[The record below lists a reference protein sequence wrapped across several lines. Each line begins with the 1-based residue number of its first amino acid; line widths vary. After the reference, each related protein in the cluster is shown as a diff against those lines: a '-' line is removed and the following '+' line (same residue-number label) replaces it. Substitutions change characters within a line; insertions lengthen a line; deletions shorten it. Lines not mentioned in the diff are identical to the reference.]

1 MAFNSSDFEITDLSS
16 LNADDVAILL
26 DQIATRLQEL
36 NPTLDLKRG
45 VFKDTLAYYHA
56 VLEASIRTNL
66 DRYQSA
72 RSLKKIE
79 EDPTLADDAVV
90 DEVLSNWGVTRKTG
104 TQASGSVTIEL
115 SKAQTITV
123 PEGSIFQSNGKN
135 YVASASF
142 IARTA
147 ASQVSVATDRLLVAL
162 SNGNWAFTVDVVAE
176 VVGSDYKLNA
186 GDLITPVRR
195 LANYVTSYATSSFD
209 DGTNVE
215 TNTELLTQLQNGI
228 AAKTLSNRATMKALI
243 SSLAEFSTVTNQ
255 SIVGFG
261 DSEMIRD
268 QHSVLPISFGG
279 RVDWYLRTQRPLKK
293 TTTSVEATLIE
304 IVGGTTSL
312 WQFSLGKDVF
322 PGLYEVTGLRNVG
335 DSLLNEGFEI
345 TSDSRGYDLTADG
358 FLPDIKSVEEAAY
371 SAFQTTTIQFLDTTS
386 ATSGLAIGDKKQYS
400 CEISGMPLIKELQA
414 YLSSRE
420 VRSYAADVLVKAPI
434 PCFVEVS
441 LNINK
446 TVSEPEP
453 DIAGI
458 KNAIVNEINDTG
470 FTGRLDASLLIDRV
484 HGFIANETSVTDL
497 ELLGRLRRPDGV
509 VNYLKSSNAI
519 VIPQYSDIM
528 VSTTSSKTVQFFS
541 EVSKISVN
549 VQTSIPSAS

>member
-358 FLPDIKSVEEAAY
+358 FLPDITSVEEAAY

>member
-16 LNADDVAILL
+16 LNTDDVAILL

-36 NPTLDLKRG
+36 NPSLDLKRG

-79 EDPTLADDAVV
+79 EDPTLADEAVV

-104 TQASGSVTIEL
+104 TQATGSVTIEL

-123 PEGSIFQSNGKN
+123 PEGSIFQANGKN
-135 YVASASF
+135 YTAAASF

-147 ASQVSVATDRLLVAL
+147 ASQVSVNTDRLLVAL
-162 SNGNWAFTVDVVAE
+162 SNGNWAFTIDVVAE

-209 DGTNVE
+209 DGTNIE
-215 TNTELLTQLQNGI
+215 TNAELLTQLQNGVS
-228 AAKTLSNRATMKALI
+228 AKTLSNRATMKALI
-243 SSLAEFSTVTNQ
+243 SSIPEFNTVTNQ

-279 RVDWYLRTQRPLKK
+279 RVDWYLRTQGPLKK
-293 TTTSVEATLIE
+293 TTMTVEATLIE
-304 IVGGTTSL
+304 IAGGNSSV
-312 WQFSLGKDVF
+312 WQFSLGKSTF
-322 PGLYEVTGLRNVG
+322 PGFYEITGLRNLG

-345 TSDSRGYDLTADG
+345 VSDARGYDLTGTG
-358 FLPDIKSVEEAAY
+358 FLPDITSIEESAY
-371 SAFQTTTIQFLDTTS
+371 SAFQTTTIRFIDTVST
-386 ATSGLAIGDKKQYS
+386 TTGLSVGDKKEYS
-400 CEISGMPLIKELQA
+400 CEISGMPLIQELQT
-414 YLSSRE
+414 YLSSRD

-458 KNAIVNEINDTG
+458 KTAIVDEINGTG
-470 FTGRLDASLLIDRV
+470 FTGRLDASLIIDRV
-484 HGFIANETSVTDL
+484 HAFLANETSVTDL

>member
-90 DEVLSNWGVTRKTG
+90 DEVLSNWGVTRKAG

-162 SNGNWAFTVDVVAE
+162 SNGNWAFTVNVVAE

-228 AAKTLSNRATMKALI
+228 AAKTL
-243 SSLAEFSTVTNQ
+243 
-255 SIVGFG
+255 
-261 DSEMIRD
+261 
-268 QHSVLPISFGG
+268 
-279 RVDWYLRTQRPLKK
+279 
-293 TTTSVEATLIE
+293 
-304 IVGGTTSL
+304 
-312 WQFSLGKDVF
+312 
-322 PGLYEVTGLRNVG
+322 
-335 DSLLNEGFEI
+335 
-345 TSDSRGYDLTADG
+345 
-358 FLPDIKSVEEAAY
+358 
-371 SAFQTTTIQFLDTTS
+371 
-386 ATSGLAIGDKKQYS
+386 
-400 CEISGMPLIKELQA
+400 
-414 YLSSRE
+414 
-420 VRSYAADVLVKAPI
+420 
-434 PCFVEVS
+434 
-441 LNINK
+441 
-446 TVSEPEP
+446 
-453 DIAGI
+453 
-458 KNAIVNEINDTG
+458 
-470 FTGRLDASLLIDRV
+470 
-484 HGFIANETSVTDL
+484 
-497 ELLGRLRRPDGV
+497 
-509 VNYLKSSNAI
+509 
-519 VIPQYSDIM
+519 
-528 VSTTSSKTVQFFS
+528 
-541 EVSKISVN
+541 
-549 VQTSIPSAS
+549 

>member
-147 ASQVSVATDRLLVAL
+147 SSQVSVATDRLLVAL

-358 FLPDIKSVEEAAY
+358 FLPDITSVEEAAY